1 MAKEKTVK
9 TNAMRMLDKLKIP
22 YDVLTVDIPEFVDGV
37 QMAKL
42 EGVPVQESFKTLVL
56 QGKSREYYVFVLPVE
71 KEIDLKRAASAV
83 GEKSVEMIHVKDITK
98 ITGYV
103 RGGCS
108 PLGMKKKFRTVL
120 AAEGCE
126 HESIYVS
133 AGKIGTSMHLKTDDL
148 IRAAEAEV
156 ADFAV

>member
-56 QGKSREYYVFVLPVE
+56 QGRSREYFVFVLPVD

-83 GEKSVEMIHVKDITK
+83 GEKSVEMIHVKDISK

-108 PLGMKKKFRTVL
+108 PLGMKKKFRTVIAL
-120 AAEGCE
+120 ECRK

-148 IRAAEAEV
+148 IRACEAEI
-156 ADFAV
+156 ADFTV

>member
-71 KEIDLKRAASAV
+71 KEIDLKRAALAV

-108 PLGMKKKFRTVL
+108 PLGMKKKFRTVI
-120 AAEGCE
+120 AAELMISSGQRKRKLPILRFKVVPHVLDSEDVC
-126 HESIYVS
+126 IYNLLS
-133 AGKIGTSMHLKTDDL
+133 ET
-148 IRAAEAEV
+148 
-156 ADFAV
+156 

>member
-1 MAKEKTVK
+1 MAKEKAVK
-9 TNAMRMLDKLKIP
+9 TNAMRMLDKLKIK
-22 YDVLTVDIPEFVDGV
+22 YEVLTVDIPEFVDGV
-37 QMAKL
+37 QMAML
-42 EGVPVQESFKTLVL
+42 EGVPVCETFKTLVL
-56 QGKSREYYVFVLPVE
+56 QGKSKEYYVFVLPVD

-120 AAEGCE
+120 AAECRE
-126 HESIYVS
+126 HESVYVS
-133 AGKIGTSMHLKTDDL
+133 AGKIGTSMHLRTDDL
-148 IRAAEAEV
+148 IRAAEAET
-156 ADFAV
+156 ADFTV

>member
-83 GEKSVEMIHVKDITK
+83 GEKRPAMCGAGAV
-98 ITGYV
+98 
-103 RGGCS
+103 
-108 PLGMKKKFRTVL
+108 P
-120 AAEGCE
+120 
-126 HESIYVS
+126 S
-133 AGKIGTSMHLKTDDL
+133 A
-148 IRAAEAEV
+148 
-156 ADFAV
+156 

>member
-98 ITGYV
+98 IT

-156 ADFAV
+156 ADFTV